1 MKLGDKE
8 FNVRKFSFFSNED
21 PYDMRFGHLIC
32 WSRIYEYPFVLSEMR
47 SLGGSDLVVHNCCWG
62 FTDIH
67 LVFKTWLDIEY
78 PGTIHSD
85 IRPSTLWNTAV
96 WNVANEP
103 TEAYVGRF
111 DVVINIST
119 LEEVNADH
127 IEVMKNHLAQL
138 RKGGRFICTFDF
150 PGLQLDRIE
159 AFLGA
164 KITEVPSRVSP
175 LNSRLPNTSLGLP
188 DGFTCG
194 YLVIERTA

>member
-1 MKLGDKE
+1 MKIGDKE
-8 FNVRKFSFFSNED
+8 FRVRKFSFFSNED

-32 WSRIYEYPFVLSEMR
+32 WSRIYEYPWVLSEVR
-47 SLGGSDLVVHNCCWG
+47 DLGGSELSIHNCCWG

-67 LVFKTWLDIEY
+67 LVFKTWLDIQY
-78 PGTIHSD
+78 PNTLHSD
-85 IRPSTLWNTAV
+85 IQPSTLWNTTV

-103 TEAYVGRF
+103 TAAHLDRF

-127 IEVMKNHLAQL
+127 REVMKNHLVQL

-150 PGLQLDRIE
+150 PGLQLGPIE
-159 AFLGA
+159 EFLGE
-164 KITEVPSRVSP
+164 KIAEPPARVTP
-175 LNSRLPNTSLGLP
+175 TNSRLPNTSLGLP